1 MNIGILGIGIAIT
14 FAIIA
19 LSAVTLY
26 LAFRIKETFREDK
39 GLKIQFVKTFFL
51 IGILFLAGGLF
62 YFGAQAITPQKLQN
76 DTNTSKITESEDFA
90 KNGSVF
96 LRVSYPANIKTDD
109 NYTVSFVTYNPSP
122 KIIHNASIKLM
133 GLRLLEAKSNFKIL
147 YDRLDLGDMP
157 PGETGGYL
165 LLKAPSRPVVLES
178 ALIFQSQDTNTVTE
192 SLRINVLE
200 TALPTPTPNSSSN
213 GSTVPMIINITWPS
227 TTTSPSASSS
237 NPTTTSS
244 QSASASNSTNL
255 TPTATPISNS
265 TDPTSTPTST
275 PTPTPTDTP
284 TPTPTDTPT
293 PIPTDTPTKNLK
305 SKPSKAKQ

>member
-26 LAFRIKETFREDK
+26 LAFRIKETFREEK
-39 GLKIQFVKTFFL
+39 SMKIQLVKTFFL

-62 YFGAQAITPQKLQN
+62 YFGAQAIAPQKLQN
-76 DTNTSKITESEDFA
+76 DTNSSKITESGDFA

-96 LRVSYPANIKTDD
+96 LRVSYPENIKTDD

-213 GSTVPMIINITWPS
+213 GSTGVPMIINITWPS
-227 TTTSPSASSS
+227 TTTSTSAPASSS

-255 TPTATPISNS
+255 TPAATPISNS
-265 TDPTSTPTST
+265 TDPTSTPTAT
-275 PTPTPTDTP
+275 PA
-284 TPTPTDTPT
+284 PTPTDTPT

-305 SKPSKAKQ
+305 SKPSKSK